1 MDIDNGTRLTFGP
14 VLVALYTMPST
25 LKARPLIK
33 PIRRMETVITLSARL
48 VRSSI
53 PVTFRL
59 FSRETFPSNLIPGVD
74 ADKAIVSGTVVLCC
88 KAAAPT
94 AR

>member
-1 MDIDNGTRLTFGP
+1 M
-14 VLVALYTMPST
+14 ALYTMPSR
-25 LKARPLIK
+25 LRARPLIK
-33 PIRRMETVITLSARL
+33 VIRRMETVITLSARL
-48 VRSSI
+48 MRRSI

-74 ADKAIVSGTVVLCC
+74 ADKAIVSGTVVRCC